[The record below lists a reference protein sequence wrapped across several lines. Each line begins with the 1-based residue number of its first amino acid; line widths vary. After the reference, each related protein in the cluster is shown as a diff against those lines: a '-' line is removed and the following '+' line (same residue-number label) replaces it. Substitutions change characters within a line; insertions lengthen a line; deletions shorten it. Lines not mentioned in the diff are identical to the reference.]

1 MIKMVNM
8 KEYNME
14 EQTSFYCMK
23 MYNILSIGIL
33 YENYII

>member
-1 MIKMVNM
+1 MIKMVKM

-14 EQTSFYCMK
+14 EQTSFYYMK